1 MAELQV
7 NQDLL
12 NLIFNFKPFVGNR
25 GKALIDATHAI
36 AQLLTTEHASQA
48 VNLLRTLN
56 SSEGLPDS
64 SPEEDKKE
72 TGEPLQL
79 LSKFPHHQNIVYVI
93 FLILILLLFANS
105 RSHYFKTEDNQA

>member
-25 GKALIDATHAI
+25 GKALIDATHSVAK
-36 AQLLTTEHASQA
+36 LLTTEHASQA
-48 VNLLRTLN
+48 VSLLRTLS

-64 SPEEDKKE
+64 SSPEADTE
-72 TGEPLQL
+72 TEKPLQL
-79 LSKFPHHQNIVYVI
+79 LSKFPHQDNIAFVL

-105 RSHYFKTEDNQA
+105 RSHYFQSEDNQA